1 MARRAPR
8 IAFYGGMA
16 NNCYLVASQM
26 HALGMDVVH
35 ILDHLD
41 RYAIS
46 QPIWEDFPLTLA
58 HEQLNATPHWGRV
71 QWDDIARENGW
82 CAPRWVVDPVGY
94 AEECEPDRNLI
105 DSDPDLNAY
114 GPAPADHHK
123 KIIAIMRS
131 CDIVFVSNVHAII
144 LAMMSERPYII
155 CPAGGE
161 LMVASGLIRGDGSV
175 GATLE
180 LQRRLMIRGFKE
192 AQAVFTNTPFSQH
205 RSLTDGWWNLI
216 RIFGKC
222 RFRRVSLPFATT
234 PPLPKS
240 EKRKLLR
247 NMTDKLGLAPVD
259 TELFVFVPSRIDYR
273 WKGHDRI
280 AEALVG
286 HPDRYKFT
294 LLVAGW
300 GADYTQFREALEP
313 VANIRVMNCALS
325 KPMLRDM
332 YQASDLVIDQL
343 TLGHIG
349 SVAREA
355 AAMGTPVMAWIDEF
369 KWLPRLRPN
378 LPVLNAKTAQDVAGW
393 FACIAAG
400 TVDLVREGEA
410 GRSWIKRYS
419 SPKLMRDALVEEFER
434 AKSANS

>member
-1 MARRAPR
+1 
-8 IAFYGGMA
+8 
-16 NNCYLVASQM
+16 
-26 HALGMDVVH
+26 
-35 ILDHLD
+35 
-41 RYAIS
+41 
-46 QPIWEDFPLTLA
+46 
-58 HEQLNATPHWGRV
+58 
-71 QWDDIARENGW
+71 
-82 CAPRWVVDPVGY
+82 
-94 AEECEPDRNLI
+94 
-105 DSDPDLNAY
+105 
-114 GPAPADHHK
+114 
-123 KIIAIMRS
+123 
-131 CDIVFVSNVHAII
+131 
-144 LAMMSERPYII
+144 MMSERPYII

-205 RSLTDGWWNLI
+205 RSLTDGWWHLI

-349 SVAREA
+349 SVARLPQWARRLWPGLMSLNGCRDCALICQCLMRRQHKMSPVGSRASRLAPLISYARERLAEA
-355 AAMGTPVMAWIDEF
+355 GSNAT
-369 KWLPRLRPN
+369 RRPN
-378 LPVLNAKTAQDVAGW
+378 
-393 FACIAAG
+393 
-400 TVDLVREGEA
+400 
-410 GRSWIKRYS
+410 
-419 SPKLMRDALVEEFER
+419 
-434 AKSANS
+434 